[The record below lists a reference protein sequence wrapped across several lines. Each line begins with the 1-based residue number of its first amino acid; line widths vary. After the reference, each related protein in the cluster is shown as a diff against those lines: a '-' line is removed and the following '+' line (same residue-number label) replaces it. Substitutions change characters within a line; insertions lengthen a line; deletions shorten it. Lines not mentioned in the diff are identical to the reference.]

1 MALLPKGKTTVFTY
15 AGSLTTPPCSEGVNW
30 YVLSE
35 PIQVSPNVI
44 STLQSYYNNGNR
56 VTQNTLG
63 RVVETHKGTTN
74 NSFFHD
80 PD

>member
-1 MALLPKGKTTVFTY
+1 MTIKYHATY
-15 AGSLTTPPCSEGVNW
+15 AGSLTTPPCSEGVNR

-44 STLQSYYNNGNR
+44 STLQSDYNNSTR

-63 RVVETHKGTTN
+63 RVVETHKGTSN
-74 NSFFHD
+74 HSFFHNHD
-80 PD
+80 